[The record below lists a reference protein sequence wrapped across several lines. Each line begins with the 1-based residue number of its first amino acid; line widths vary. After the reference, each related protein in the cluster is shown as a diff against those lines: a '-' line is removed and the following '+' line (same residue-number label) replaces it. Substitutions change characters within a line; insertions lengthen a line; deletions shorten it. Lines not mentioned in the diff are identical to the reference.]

1 MPGRHCST
9 DEFRAADICRE
20 RLEGIMEV
28 RFFRTLT
35 EDEEKALILR
45 CTRAEMKK
53 GEVLFRKGE
62 KSTAMYLVEKG
73 EFQVTDDRPGQKIY
87 IASIRA
93 GGIIGEMAFLDES
106 PRSANL
112 TAKDDAIV
120 WKLSKEDFLRVLL
133 EDAGLG
139 ARLLMAIGTL
149 LVERLRKAD
158 AALTSISTSPV
169 RQVAEEPEIKKA
181 ATAVREL

>member
-1 MPGRHCST
+1 
-9 DEFRAADICRE
+9 
-20 RLEGIMEV
+20 MET

-45 CTRAEMKK
+45 CTRTEMKK

-73 EFQVTDDRPGQKIY
+73 EYQVTDDRPGQKIY
-87 IASIRA
+87 ISSIRS

-106 PRSANL
+106 PRSATV
-112 TAKDDAIV
+112 TAKDDSVV

-133 EDAGLG
+133 EDPGLG